1 MAVGILDSTIL
12 AVGNQFRPL
21 VDTHPPTGF
30 HSFLLGVI
38 VTAAALCV
46 LTLHIPTAFH
56 KIRLYFRDA
65 GAVAATPAFPI
76 KRSHAQAQ
84 SAKAASELFCTSQP
98 LPTHADEE

>member
-46 LTLHIPTAFH
+46 LTLHIPPTVGIWYNMVFFSGH
-56 KIRLYFRDA
+56 TL
-65 GAVAATPAFPI
+65 TPYVPWDSRQHI
-76 KRSHAQAQ
+76 HPHWNNL
-84 SAKAASELFCTSQP
+84 E
-98 LPTHADEE
+98 

>member
-38 VTAAALCV
+38 VTAAAFSV
-46 LTLHIPTAFH
+46 FTLYIPTSVWVGNYMMFFSCH
-56 KIRLYFRDA
+56 MGPF
-65 GAVAATPAFPI
+65 
-76 KRSHAQAQ
+76 S
-84 SAKAASELFCTSQP
+84 
-98 LPTHADEE
+98 